1 MRKIAFPITVFF
13 AVVAFTASALG
24 SGSVPP
30 TNPNGWSAVPST
42 MADPA
47 CRPNPASQPAALTAP
62 QQAVPASQGTMMPI
76 QAADK
81 QQMPQVA
88 PPAAAPQQPRA
99 QSPVPM
105 PAASP
110 QPPAQ
115 GQAPVSQANVM
126 PQAMP
131 VQGPAVQTPVAQP
144 AQVQLQ
150 PIAHQQAAPARVG
163 VPEHAAQPA
172 QSVLPA
178 QPAAHP
184 AGQPQP
190 AAPASVTPGQGGA
203 ASVPAVP
210 AGQVTPSQ
218 QVQPKPALPA
228 GVPSGTTGKVDKNAT
243 PAPRMA
249 PGPSNVPA
257 DQGIAPQSATG
268 STANRRIVS
277 PAAPQTERAAVPG
290 AAREKNLNPRAAG
303 PAQVQRTSEKCASC
317 PSDRTVGTA
326 PTSNRSMR
334 PAPTPA
340 PGVGQATAPSA
351 KESVGATAGR
361 TQKAADSRLDVR
373 QPAGAA
379 SPGRTPQK
387 AQQSRSC
394 GSREPVD
401 QLGQPGAQPVAP
413 DSGANVMP
421 QAVAPQQGVAQAP
434 VAGPPAAVSPQAQQR
449 VNWQNAPATA
459 GAATTYPPQV
469 SPSR

>member
-1 MRKIAFPITVFF
+1 MFF
-13 AVVAFTASALG
+13 LHSQQHTRQASH
-24 SGSVPP
+24 
-30 TNPNGWSAVPST
+30 
-42 MADPA
+42 
-47 CRPNPASQPAALTAP
+47 SQPRSKRHTRPGRCSFGAGSSSRTGYAL
-62 QQAVPASQGTMMPI
+62 
-76 QAADK
+76 
-81 QQMPQVA
+81 
-88 PPAAAPQQPRA
+88 
-99 QSPVPM
+99 
-105 PAASP
+105 
-110 QPPAQ
+110 
-115 GQAPVSQANVM
+115 
-126 PQAMP
+126 
-131 VQGPAVQTPVAQP
+131 
-144 AQVQLQ
+144 
-150 PIAHQQAAPARVG
+150 
-163 VPEHAAQPA
+163 
-172 QSVLPA
+172 
-178 QPAAHP
+178 
-184 AGQPQP
+184 
-190 AAPASVTPGQGGA
+190 
-203 ASVPAVP
+203 
-210 AGQVTPSQ
+210 Q
-218 QVQPKPALPA
+218 QVQPKPVCRRACRR
-228 GVPSGTTGKVDKNAT
+228 
-243 PAPRMA
+243 APRVSRQKRNSSA
-249 PGPSNVPA
+249 THGPRTIDVPA

-277 PAAPQTERAAVPG
+277 PAAPQAERAAVPG